1 MIHYIFNQYFVS
13 LLSLNLKNK
22 TMKNIKYFSLLIM
35 ALIIGSTSISAQ
47 KAAITGLVIDSDSLY
62 SISNVSVFLLD
73 ANQKVISRTTT
84 DNKGLFSFTNQPLGN
99 YKIRTIAQGYKV
111 MISKQFSVT
120 NKNLRNNFKIK
131 IMNLEQ
137 GEANIF
143 NDMEYN
149 DYLDLLED
157 RELIDDK

>member
-1 MIHYIFNQYFVS
+1 
-13 LLSLNLKNK
+13 
-22 TMKNIKYFSLLIM
+22 MKNIKYFSLLIM

-47 KAAITGLVIDSDSLY
+47 KASISGLVIDSDSLY

-111 MISKQFSVT
+111 MISKQFAVT
-120 NKNLRNNFKIK
+120 DKNLRNNFKIK
-131 IMNLEQ
+131 IMNLGQ
-137 GEANIF
+137 GESNVF
-143 NDMEYN
+143 NDMDYN

>member
-1 MIHYIFNQYFVS
+1 
-13 LLSLNLKNK
+13 
-22 TMKNIKYFSLLIM
+22 M

-47 KAAITGLVIDSDSLY
+47 KASISGLVVDSDSLY

-73 ANQKVISRTTT
+73 ANQKVISKTTT

-120 NKNLRNNFKIK
+120 DKNLRNNFKIK
-131 IMNLEQ
+131 IMPLKQLNLFPKVLEQ
-137 GEANIF
+137 N
-143 NDMEYN
+143 
-149 DYLDLLED
+149 LLQEK
-157 RELIDDK
+157 ELSLVVQVIILLFIWIRKELHRVFIQKQPS